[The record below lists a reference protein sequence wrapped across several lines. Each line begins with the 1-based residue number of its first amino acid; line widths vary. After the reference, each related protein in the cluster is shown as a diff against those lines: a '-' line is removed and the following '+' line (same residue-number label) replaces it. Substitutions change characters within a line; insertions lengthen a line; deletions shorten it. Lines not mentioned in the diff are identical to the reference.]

1 MIGNRLGGV
10 ADVRQ
15 GWRDYLDVLAAS
27 TGQRK
32 FTRRA
37 VEEANAKALLE
48 TGNRIADRCRRHVQ
62 IEGRSTETSVPGD
75 GNHSLEFHQ
84 SALVHCRDS
93 LDTACQFISIIATIK
108 IS

>member
-15 GWRDYLDVLAAS
+15 RRRDGLNVFAAS
-27 TGQRK
+27 ARQGDV
-32 FTRRA
+32 TRRA
-37 VEEANAKALLE
+37 VEEANAKAFLE
-48 TGNRIADRCRRHVQ
+48 IGNGMADRCWRHVQ
-62 IEGRSTETSVPGD
+62 IEGRRTEASVLGD
-75 GNHSLEFHQ
+75 GDYCLKLHQ

-93 LDTACQFISIIATIK
+93 LDTACQFISVIATIK